1 MMARVSLAEAAMS
14 RRLLVC
20 LLASSLLVSCVAE
33 VRPVPVKVS
42 VGGEAR
48 GAGFC
53 PPGQAKKG
61 RC

>member
-1 MMARVSLAEAAMS
+1 MTRLILIP
-14 RRLLVC
+14 LLV
-20 LLASSLLVSCVAE
+20 SSLLASCVAE

-42 VGGEAR
+42 VGGDYPSPTR

>member
-1 MMARVSLAEAAMS
+1 MARRILIP
-14 RRLLVC
+14 
-20 LLASSLLVSCVAE
+20 LLASSLLAACAAE

-42 VGGEAR
+42 VGGDYPSQAR
-48 GAGFC
+48 GGFC